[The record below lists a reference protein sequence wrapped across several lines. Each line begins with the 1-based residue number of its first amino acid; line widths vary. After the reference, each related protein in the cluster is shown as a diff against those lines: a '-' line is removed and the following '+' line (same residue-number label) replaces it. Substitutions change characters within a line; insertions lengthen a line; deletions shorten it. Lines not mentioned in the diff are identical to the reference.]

1 MVKKNEAKKSKKYEE
16 FIKSTQPNPNYFK
29 NSLWAFIVGGAI
41 CTFAQLVHDLFE
53 KHLNMP
59 HVKAS
64 SATVM
69 TMIFIGATL
78 TGLGVYDKIGKKAG
92 AGSIIP
98 ITGFANAIVAPAM
111 EFKREGFIFGV
122 GAKMFILAGPI
133 LVHGILA
140 SVIVGFIYYFLKLWG
155 G

>member
-1 MVKKNEAKKSKKYEE
+1 MKKVESNKKYEE
-16 FIKSTQPNPNYFK
+16 YLKKTQPKPNYFK
-29 NSLWAFIVGGAI
+29 NCLWAFIVGGLI
-41 CTFAQLVHDLFE
+41 CTFAQIVHDLFE
-53 KHLNMP
+53 KYLNME
-59 HVKAS
+59 HVEAT

-78 TGLGVYDKIGKKAG
+78 TGLGVYDKIGKRAG

-111 EFKREGFIFGV
+111 EFKREGIIFGV

-140 SVIVGFIYYFLKLWG
+140 SVIVGFIHYFLKR
-155 G
+155 